1 MKVITTVAELQ
12 KSIATLKAK
21 GKTVG
26 FTPTMGA
33 LHEGHMNLINHS
45 KSENDIAVCSIFVN
59 PTQFNESSDLDSYP
73 RTLTADTTLL
83 KQNRNDI
90 VFAPNVEEV
99 YPTDAD
105 TDVVVN
111 LEGLDKRMEG
121 AFRPGHFAG
130 VVQVVHRLLDIVK
143 PTTLY
148 MGQKDF
154 QQFTIIAKML
164 ENTSLQVK
172 LRVVPI
178 VRSRDGLALSSRNVR
193 LTATNRE
200 LAPAIYKTLKAIN
213 RKKYKMS
220 VSELESYAMIRLG
233 KIGDF
238 RPEYVTIVDGYHLT
252 PLDRVAD
259 SEYVVVC
266 TAVWAG
272 DVRLIDNLILRKPR
286 SLKIFTKRTATN

>member
-99 YPTDAD
+99 W
-105 TDVVVN
+105 
-111 LEGLDKRMEG
+111 
-121 AFRPGHFAG
+121 
-130 VVQVVHRLLDIVK
+130 LLDIVK

-213 RKKYKMS
+213 RKKYKLS

-233 KIGDF
+233 KM
-238 RPEYVTIVDGYHLT
+238 IVNT
-252 PLDRVAD
+252 
-259 SEYVVVC
+259 
-266 TAVWAG
+266 
-272 DVRLIDNLILRKPR
+272 
-286 SLKIFTKRTATN
+286 